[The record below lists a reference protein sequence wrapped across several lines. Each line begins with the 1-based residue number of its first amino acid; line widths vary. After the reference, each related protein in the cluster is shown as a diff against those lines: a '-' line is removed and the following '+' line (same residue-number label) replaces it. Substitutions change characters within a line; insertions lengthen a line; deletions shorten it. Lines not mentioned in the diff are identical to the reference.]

1 MMEPFRPVLCDST
14 VLTVINN
21 GEVEKGDFV
30 FSGASCALRPSGRR
44 KLIAAWERRLA
55 QETTHPLFGYRIC
68 MRRLIAVQCRL
79 LARHLTGEL
88 DQMPHYIP
96 R

>member
-21 GEVEKGDFV
+21 SEVEKGDFV